1 VPSRGAGWREIWSI
15 VASEAQAELRE
26 RCARCLRAN
35 RCRCTTAG
43 RASEGRQEDLGP
55 EFSHQADLEGP
66 PALLSYFSEITERK
80 RAEEALRA
88 SEQRF
93 SKAFHG
99 SPLPMSIV
107 TLEDGRYIDANASLL
122 RMVGR
127 TRAEIIGRSVA
138 DLNLWVNPAERTEM
152 VRLVT
157 EEASA
162 KNYET
167 RLRVKS
173 GEIRDVLICAEVIE
187 LGQERCMIVVTQDVT
202 ERKRSEESLRQLGEQ
217 FRQSQKMEAVGRLA
231 GGIAH
236 DFNNLLTIIQ
246 GHATLLTEQDAPQM
260 TRDAAQQISLAAER
274 AGGLVRQLLTF
285 SRRQVMQA
293 RNLDLNEV
301 IDGTGKMLRRILGED
316 IELIF
321 RLNPASRRCTPTA
334 E

>member
-1 VPSRGAGWREIWSI
+1 M
-15 VASEAQAELRE
+15 
-26 RCARCLRAN
+26 
-35 RCRCTTAG
+35 
-43 RASEGRQEDLGP
+43 
-55 EFSHQADLEGP
+55 
-66 PALLSYFSEITERK
+66 LSYFSEITERK

-321 RLNPASRRCTPTA
+321 RLNPGLPQVHADCGMIEQVLLNLAVNSRDAMPKAEADHRDKQASHR
-334 E
+334 